1 MKVILLED
9 DDGQAACLEQYLH
22 TFQAETEGVSFAV
35 TRFARALPL
44 LESYRCDADLL
55 LLDIRLPDME
65 GMEAARRI
73 REIDGNAAIVFVTSL
88 SQYAIEGYSVG
99 ALDYILKPV
108 AYPSFRAKLERVLR
122 LCAHRENGAALWLRS
137 REGQR
142 RLPAAEI
149 LYLESANHDI
159 FIHMVDGTVYKQ
171 WGSLGSFEQQLN
183 PPTPGGGCF
192 ARCNSCYLVNLKCVQ
207 GLQGGDVLL
216 PGKTLAVSRPRRKEF
231 LQAFAQ
237 YKGGSR

>member
-73 REIDGNAAIVFVTSL
+73 REIDGNAAIVFVPSL
-88 SQYAIEGYSVG
+88 QRQAG
-99 ALDYILKPV
+99 AGDTAVRPSRKRRCTV
-108 AYPSFRAKLERVLR
+108 AP
-122 LCAHRENGAALWLRS
+122 
-137 REGQR
+137 
-142 RLPAAEI
+142 LPRGPA
-149 LYLESANHDI
+149 
-159 FIHMVDGTVYKQ
+159 
-171 WGSLGSFEQQLN
+171 
-183 PPTPGGGCF
+183 PP
-192 ARCNSCYLVNLKCVQ
+192 ARCRDPVS
-207 GLQGGDVLL
+207 
-216 PGKTLAVSRPRRKEF
+216 GKRQP
-231 LQAFAQ
+231 
-237 YKGGSR
+237 